1 MILSDTLTMAFG
13 NLWRMKLRSVLT
25 VSGVVIGIAALV
37 SMISFG
43 AGMQKNVAQ
52 SFQAFELFTSLQIL
66 GQPERNEH
74 HDEHDPDDQPNEK
87 ADTVQYRKLDDNALR
102 EIAAI
107 PGVKS
112 VYPEETFP
120 VRVKF
125 GEKSTNTTAQ
135 ALPATVA
142 ELGGFKELLA
152 GRFFQSDTA
161 REVLINRSLMN
172 RLGVEDPDSIVG
184 QEITLISAKVN
195 VGAAMTGLMF
205 GRRVNPFTEVSY
217 PFTVCGVREM
227 VADMGGFT
235 LRSLSIPLG
244 AARHIERLNFSN
256 PMDLLTQ
263 LSRSDSSLYSSFS
276 VRMTSAKT
284 YDAARDSIEA
294 LGYRT
299 FSFADAFADIKK
311 GFLIFDAVLG
321 VVGFIALVVASLGII
336 NTMVM
341 SILERYREIGI
352 LKSLGADS
360 RDVRRLILVESSVIG
375 LLGSVF
381 GILLGWVMTRIGS
394 AIARYYMAKEG
405 APRMELFDLP
415 WWLILLA
422 LIFGV
427 SVSLLAGL
435 YPSHRAMRVDPV
447 VALRH
452 E

>member
-1 MILSDTLTMAFG
+1 MAFG
-13 NLWRMKLRSVLT
+13 NLWRMKLRSFLT
-25 VSGVVIGIAALV
+25 ISGVVIGIAALV

-52 SFQAFELFTSLQIL
+52 SFQAFELFTSLQVL

-74 HDEHDPDDQPNEK
+74 HNEHDQK
-87 ADTVQYRKLDDNALR
+87 ADTVQYRKLDDDALR

-125 GEKSTNTTAQ
+125 GEKSANTTAQ
-135 ALPATVA
+135 ALPASVA
-142 ELGGFKELLA
+142 ELGGFKELLG
-152 GRFFQSDTA
+152 GRFFQSDTS

-172 RLGVEDPDSIVG
+172 RLGVNDPDSIIG

-195 VGAAMTGLMF
+195 VGAAMTSLMF

-227 VADMGGFT
+227 VQDFSGFT
-235 LRSLSIPLG
+235 LRSLSVPLG

-263 LSRSDSSLYSSFS
+263 LSRSDSSAYSSFT
-276 VRMTSAKT
+276 VRMMSAKT
-284 YDAARDSIEA
+284 FDSARDSIET

-299 FSFADAFADIKK
+299 FSFSDAFADIKK

-321 VVGFIALVVASLGII
+321 VVGFIALVVASLGIV

-352 LKSLGADS
+352 LKSLGADN

-375 LLGSVF
+375 FLGSVF

-394 AIARYYMAKEG
+394 AIAKYYMAKEG
-405 APRMELFDLP
+405 APRMEMFDLP

-422 LIFGV
+422 LSFGIV
-427 SVSLLAGL
+427 VSLLAGL
-435 YPSHRAMRVDPV
+435 YPSGRAMKVDPV